1 MELYPGWTARDNYAK
16 HKKKR
21 RNRRDKVRA
30 GTHDEG
36 TTIDTTTTTVSDDVL
51 MVVVNASAIPPVRQ
65 QWRRCGMAKNVLCL
79 LHTLLSFAVVSYF
92 TCDVSAVLVTVPTLY

>member
-36 TTIDTTTTTVSDDVL
+36 TIDTTTTTVSDDVL
-51 MVVVNASAIPPVRQ
+51 MVVVNASIGHSARLLLPAMLAA
-65 QWRRCGMAKNVLCL
+65 RRRGMAKNFLCCL
-79 LHTLLSFAVVSYF
+79 LL
-92 TCDVSAVLVTVPTLY
+92 

>member
-36 TTIDTTTTTVSDDVL
+36 TTIDTTTTVSDDVL

-79 LHTLLSFAVVSYF
+79 LRCCLL
-92 TCDVSAVLVTVPTLY
+92 L